1 MEFEELS
8 NTSHMSFNQLLH
20 QVFLTDDGVSQ
31 LFTNQC
37 AQPTNS
43 MSHDFT
49 ETYNAPPVSPR
60 KKLCFDHDL
69 GME

>member
-1 MEFEELS
+1 
-8 NTSHMSFNQLLH
+8 
-20 QVFLTDDGVSQ
+20 VFLTDGGVSQ

-43 MSHDFT
+43 MSYDFT
-49 ETYNAPPVSPR
+49 ETYNAPPVSLR